1 MKVTDYCFQAGLIR
15 ESPTKE
21 FLEDY
26 ARVVLQKSLES
37 LYACGGG
44 SSVKLLFTL
53 ASENMLSLK
62 SLKDNFH

>member
-44 SSVKLLFTL
+44 EHKFLPIAPL
-53 ASENMLSLK
+53 
-62 SLKDNFH
+62 